1 MPPQRLCLCLSL
13 SLPPSFPPSH
23 PLPPPPLSDTL
34 IIRKY
39 FYIFSRQRP
48 LPTNWV
54 CPARRF
60 FLSPLY
66 LFLTS
71 SICLFWVFLS
81 SSSNRC
87 RCYRPSYT
95 PISVALLFLP
105 MHPPPPPPFL
115 PFRFPPP
122 RPREFCFPSLP
133 SYPPTPAVVGLPKPP
148 NHLLRRPAP
157 CVSPNIWHALEV

>member
-105 MHPPPPPPFL
+105 MPPPPAAILTL
-115 PFRFPPP
+115 PLPPP
-122 RPREFCFPSLP
+122 SPPRVLFSFSALLPPHPRCCWPSK
-133 SYPPTPAVVGLPKPP
+133 APKPP
-148 NHLLRRPAP
+148 SPAARA
-157 CVSPNIWHALEV
+157 VRLAQYLARS